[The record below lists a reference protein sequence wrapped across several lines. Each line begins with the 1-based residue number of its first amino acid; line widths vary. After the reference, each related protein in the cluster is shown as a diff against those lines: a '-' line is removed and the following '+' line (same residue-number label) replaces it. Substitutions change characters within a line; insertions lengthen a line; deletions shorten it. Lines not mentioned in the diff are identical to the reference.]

1 MALSSLSPPK
11 HVATQS
17 TYSIPKLYYSHSTTL
32 SFPAIQNPHNIT
44 TSPLNQKWRTHVSFF
59 PAFFNKTKDATHI
72 KQELLEAIAP
82 LDRGAEASPEDQ
94 EIIDQ
99 IAGKLEVCNPTKEP
113 LKSSLLNGKWELIY
127 TTSKSILQTQRPKIL
142 RSRVNYQAINVDTLR
157 AQNMEGWPFFNQT
170 GETGDRGKRETSTS
184 MKTFFRT
191 GEVLDSK
198 KAKEIVWSGFSIAEL
213 IMVVCPVS
221 HSRWPGCSWPLVR
234 VIRYTIVTRQDR
246 SVTLY
251 CLSYGCQTVRLN
263 LILLGFF
270 FIQKGFMLYE
280 AHKAKL

>member
-157 AQNMEGWPFFNQT
+157 AQNMEGWPFFNQIPIKAPGRAQ
-170 GETGDRGKRETSTS
+170 GELEMTYLDEELRSRAYNPFPELALHHFDRVSRGDLGNL
-184 MKTFFRT
+184 F
-191 GEVLDSK
+191 VLK
-198 KAKEIVWSGFSIAEL
+198 
-213 IMVVCPVS
+213 MVDP
-221 HSRWPGCSWPLVR
+221 
-234 VIRYTIVTRQDR
+234 
-246 SVTLY
+246 
-251 CLSYGCQTVRLN
+251 SYKVPT
-263 LILLGFF
+263 
-270 FIQKGFMLYE
+270 
-280 AHKAKL
+280 